1 MEFLAIFGVILATFL
16 ALTLV
21 LLAVLLRIVLPLV
34 LLLGLIFVGL
44 SIIALYPGSII
55 WAYRDAKAR
64 GKPAWALALFVAI
77 SPFLAFI
84 GWPLSLLAWVVF
96 RPEKKLDYKNIGPGS
111 LAGTPGQA

>member
-1 MEFLAIFGVILATFL
+1 MEFLAAFAVLLATLL

-34 LLLGLIFVGL
+34 LLLGLFLVGL
-44 SIIALYPGSII
+44 SVIALYPGSII

-96 RPEKKLDYKNIGPGS
+96 RPEKKSDYKNIPPPAM
-111 LAGTPGQA
+111 AGTAGHA